1 MAIIIDNIRPLPDTP
16 CLANLLSHFFSKM
29 PVSIPFPFLGK
40 PKPYIYNLL
49 SSIYY
54 LLSSYQAH
62 EEELATPIAK
72 MIIDNNY
79 GCNPRV
85 LDATSL
91 HLHIVDEAVGTKKL
105 ISTCVFFQRDRGRM

>member
-1 MAIIIDNIRPLPDTP
+1 
-16 CLANLLSHFFSKM
+16 M
-29 PVSIPFPFLGK
+29 PVSIPFPFLGT
-40 PKPYIYNLL
+40 PYIYNLL

-62 EEELATPIAK
+62 EDELAPPIAK

-91 HLHIVDEAVGTKKL
+91 HLNIVDEAVGTKKL
-105 ISTCVFFQRDRGRM
+105 ISIRVFFFSETAAVCKVSLDNFQNLSVYCTL

>member
-1 MAIIIDNIRPLPDTP
+1 
-16 CLANLLSHFFSKM
+16 M
-29 PVSIPFPFLGK
+29 PVSSIFLFLFLGH
-40 PKPYIYNLL
+40 PISTIYC
-49 SSIYY
+49 

-62 EEELATPIAK
+62 EDELATPIAK

-105 ISTCVFFQRDRGRM
+105 ISTYVFFQRDRGRM

>member
-1 MAIIIDNIRPLPDTP
+1 MPV
-16 CLANLLSHFFSKM
+16 
-29 PVSIPFPFLGK
+29 PVSIPFPFLGT
-40 PKPYIYNLL
+40 PYIYYLV
-49 SSIYY
+49 STIYC

-62 EEELATPIAK
+62 KDELATPIAK

-91 HLHIVDEAVGTKKL
+91 HLHIVDGPVGTKKL
-105 ISTCVFFQRDRGRM
+105 ISTCFFQRDRGRM